1 MNINLKQTYTC
12 SRTLRTASLDV
23 MTTLTI
29 QRDENNKSQKKT
41 KIISYRSYSNEDIL
55 VLVYNIDCNDI
66 GIIDDNLM
74 SIKSPSTFIYVL

>member
-41 KIISYRSYSNEDIL
+41 KIISYYCIL
-55 VLVYNIDCNDI
+55 IDPI
-66 GIIDDNLM
+66 QM
-74 SIKSPSTFIYVL
+74 KTF